1 MAQYSFFWGHII
13 FILILHRYV
22 WSSILCFVYDRN
34 IYKYLS
40 AFSSIILKVTCTAK
54 VCQPDSPQHRQ
65 LWWGS
70 TPTWI
75 WKLQAMTNIR
85 RYVYSW
91 KERFDLQAV
100 FRYSSILENQFT
112 WAGLP
117 LPLFFL
123 PFKIFDATLWFLF
136 VVWLSLV
143 QEQTEQVNSDTI
155 DLHFENLGFDW
166 IWERCVWMIK
176 FIRLT

>member
-1 MAQYSFFWGHII
+1 MENILSSHKQAGQLVAHQSFGWYYLDLIKFWDVWGLLHYKYSLSLNGPIFIFRGHII

-40 AFSSIILKVTCTAK
+40 AFSSLILKVTCTAK

-75 WKLQAMTNIR
+75 CKLQAMTNIR

-100 FRYSSILENQFT
+100 FRYYSILEN
-112 WAGLP
+112 
-117 LPLFFL
+117 
-123 PFKIFDATLWFLF
+123 
-136 VVWLSLV
+136 
-143 QEQTEQVNSDTI
+143 
-155 DLHFENLGFDW
+155 
-166 IWERCVWMIK
+166 
-176 FIRLT
+176 

>member
-1 MAQYSFFWGHII
+1 MNRPYNIYHRYFPCRSCLSVENIHSSHKQAGQLAALQSFWRYKFNKIPRCFSTFTLQILIELEWPNIHFWGHII

-40 AFSSIILKVTCTAK
+40 AFSSLILKVTCTAK

-75 WKLQAMTNIR
+75 CWLQAMI
-85 RYVYSW
+85 
-91 KERFDLQAV
+91 
-100 FRYSSILENQFT
+100 
-112 WAGLP
+112 
-117 LPLFFL
+117 
-123 PFKIFDATLWFLF
+123 
-136 VVWLSLV
+136 
-143 QEQTEQVNSDTI
+143 
-155 DLHFENLGFDW
+155 
-166 IWERCVWMIK
+166 MIYH
-176 FIRLT
+176 TYMYTYT